1 MFAFRPQ
8 FEWDAV
14 EPKPPSRAPTRVRR
28 ARGAR
33 TRLDHPAPRSPRRA
47 REERGRRIASRRGN
61 LIVQCRDG
69 AFDFGRHSSDDGR
82 RVLSFRARENKRT
95 RGNARARSPG
105 RAACATVAATAE
117 RSSTVNGEVNRRLGR
132 RWRKEAATYD
142 ARGERRDDRDAR
154 TSRRFRRRRT
164 PSAEVGM
171 RSVRAGGRVVELRR
185 APRRA
190 WDERRLR
197 LNASR
202 MNGIDK

>member
-1 MFAFRPQ
+1 MTRRRSHPFASRTRARSCRVAL
-8 FEWDAV
+8 WRRAIV
-14 EPKPPSRAPTRVRR
+14 RVPPSVRMGRGRAK
-28 ARGAR
+28 
-33 TRLDHPAPRSPRRA
+33 APLSRD
-47 REERGRRIASRRGN
+47 ERGRRIALRRGN

-82 RVLSFRARENKRT
+82 RVLSFRARENERT

-132 RWRKEAATYD
+132 RWRKEAATCD
-142 ARGERRDDRDAR
+142 ALGERRDDRDAR